1 MSDTKIFNISG
12 GAVIMINPPI
22 DLEKI
27 ISVRLIN
34 KISCKNKSSFLF
46 PALYGNFHCA
56 EGEFISDEIYESYEK
71 LKKSF
76 AYENIFVFEA
86 LEKSSNPDKTYTN
99 YSINSLINCAENIVS
114 AQNVIKTTETSSAF
128 EAFLKTSF
136 YLDFITEYSFTVS
149 EIIILNGLLKY
160 AFLSDI
166 VLETLI
172 NEIKADIENKSN
184 KKLLRKEILNALR
197 QRLS

>member
-1 MSDTKIFNISG
+1 MSEINIIDIIG
-12 GAVIMINPPI
+12 GVILMINPPI
-22 DLEKI
+22 YLEKI
-27 ISVRLIN
+27 TGVRLIN
-34 KISCKNKSSFLF
+34 KISRNDKSSFLF
-46 PALYGNFHCA
+46 TALYGNFHCA
-56 EGEFISDEIYESYEK
+56 EGEYISDEVYEAYEK

-86 LEKSSNPDKTYTN
+86 LEKSSNTDKTYTD

-114 AQNVIKTTETSSAF
+114 AQNVIKTIEASAIF

-136 YLDFITEYSFTVS
+136 YLDFIAEYSFTVS
-149 EIIILNGLLKY
+149 EIVILNGLLKY
-160 AFLSDI
+160 AFLLGI

-172 NEIKADIENKSN
+172 EDIKASIENKSN

>member
-1 MSDTKIFNISG
+1 
-12 GAVIMINPPI
+12 MINPPI
-22 DLEKI
+22 DCDEI

-34 KISCKNKSSFLF
+34 KISRQDKSSFLF
-46 PALYGNFHCA
+46 PALYGNFYCA
-56 EGEFISDEIYESYEK
+56 EGEFISDKVYEAYEN

-86 LEKSSNPDKTYTN
+86 LENSPDNGENYTG
-99 YSINSLINCAENIVS
+99 YSINSLISCVENIIS

-128 EAFLKTSF
+128 EAFLQTSV

-149 EIIILNGLLKY
+149 EIIILNSLLKY

-172 NEIKADIENKSN
+172 EDIKASIENKSN
-184 KKLLRKEILNALR
+184 KKLLRKEFLNALR

>member
-22 DLEKI
+22 NLEEITGVK
-27 ISVRLIN
+27 LIN

-56 EGEFISDEIYESYEK
+56 EGEFISDELYEGYEK
-71 LKKSF
+71 LRKSF
-76 AYENIFVFEA
+76 SYENIFVFEA
-86 LEKSSNPDKTYTN
+86 LEKSSDNGENYTG
-99 YSINSLINCAENIVS
+99 YSINSLISCAENIIS
-114 AQNVIKTTETSSAF
+114 AQNVIKSTETSSAF
-128 EAFLKTSF
+128 EVFLKTSF

-160 AFLSDI
+160 AFLSGI

>member
-1 MSDTKIFNISG
+1 MEKIFYQISDPTQNVPEG
-12 GAVIMINPPI
+12 DDNWIEQ
-22 DLEKI
+22 LKQEKI
-27 ISVRLIN
+27 VCECGSIIKHKAIDVFLN
-34 KISCKNKSSFLF
+34 EKI
-46 PALYGNFHCA
+46 
-56 EGEFISDEIYESYEK
+56 
-71 LKKSF
+71 KKSF
-76 AYENIFVFEA
+76 AYENIFVFEV
-86 LEKSSNPDKTYTN
+86 LKKSPDIGENYLG

-114 AQNVIKTTETSSAF
+114 AQNVIKTTETSAAF

-136 YLDFITEYSFTVS
+136 YLDFIAEYSFTVS

-172 NEIKADIENKSN
+172 TEIKADIENKSN
-184 KKLLRKEILNALR
+184 KKLLRKEILNVLR